1 MESRGDGEALLLRSE
16 SGVTRRLMR
25 KPLLAAG
32 EEPFLGVGVDLTL
45 YTRWFGVVFL
55 GDLWEE
61 EWFRDCSRISLRVPI
76 FLKGVDLAGCTT
88 SVVAVTIFFFFGVAE
103 AFLPLLSTRTSF
115 RRPIFLKTV
124 RRLEAAGVPGLFS
137 FSLEELGDPAAAL
150 FLTTFFL
157 LGST

>member
-1 MESRGDGEALLLRSE
+1 MRSE

-88 SVVAVTIFFFFGVAE
+88 SVVAVTIFFFFGVAA
-103 AFLPLLSTRTSF
+103 AFLPLSTRTSF

>member
-1 MESRGDGEALLLRSE
+1 MRSE

-25 KPLLAAG
+25 NPLLAAG

-61 EWFRDCSRISLRVPI
+61 ELFRDCSRISLRVPI

-88 SVVAVTIFFFFGVAE
+88 SVVAVTIFFFFGVAA
-103 AFLPLLSTRTSF
+103 AFFPLLSTRTSF

-150 FLTTFFL
+150 FFTTFLL